1 MDTEARGTI
10 SAHPAL
16 GRSAWHPAGPAWH
29 LPGQVA
35 VGPEGLLAGQ
45 LGVGEKGFSG
55 AGMREVGMVTKLQFP
70 KSRPR
75 RFNGGRQVTGGK
87 GIVT

>member
-1 MDTEARGTI
+1 MDTEARGTT

-16 GRSAWHPAGPAWH
+16 GCSARHPAGPAWH

-45 LGVGEKGFSG
+45 LGVGEKGFG
-55 AGMREVGMVTKLQFP
+55 RAGTREVGMVTKLQFP
-70 KSRPR
+70 KSCPR
-75 RFNGGRQVTGGK
+75 NFSGGRQVTGGR
-87 GIVT
+87 GFVT